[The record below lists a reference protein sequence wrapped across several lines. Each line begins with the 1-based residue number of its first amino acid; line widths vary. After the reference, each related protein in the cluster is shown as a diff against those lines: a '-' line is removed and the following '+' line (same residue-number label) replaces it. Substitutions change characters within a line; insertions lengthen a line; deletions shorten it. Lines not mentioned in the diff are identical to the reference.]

1 MTPSQREW
9 SRGRRAGEWKSGEW
23 PWHMEIAI
31 YGFSFHRGLF
41 WIISPSFH
49 PVLFF
54 LFIST
59 NPWQLGKGR
68 HLHGGSGDGKGSS
81 FSWASVASPI
91 PHHAWSSEPTA
102 VTSCLRLRLI
112 IASVLSD
119 FVWLSDCLTLKES
132 SVSSWLSTS
141 FWGQLLSLSGFPV
154 WSPFLQSPHSAGTM
168 LNPCFPE
175 MLADFIA
182 LHKSHGFLGYP
193 LTSLGVLLLILLP
206 SKLGRYHLI
215 FLLFQF
221 PLLNHRH
228 LSLPLPV
235 CWRLPL
241 GLRQSLLRL
250 FLGILSVWVYHLRM
264 SLKFREFFFFSWKV
278 PSSRLVLL

>member
-1 MTPSQREW
+1 MPSQREW

-119 FVWLSDCLTLKES
+119 FVWLSD
-132 SVSSWLSTS
+132 LSD
-141 FWGQLLSLSGFPV
+141 FEGIFCF
-154 WSPFLQSPHSAGTM
+154 FLAQH
-168 LNPCFPE
+168 
-175 MLADFIA
+175 
-182 LHKSHGFLGYP
+182 
-193 LTSLGVLLLILLP
+193 ILLRP
-206 SKLGRYHLI
+206 AA
-215 FLLFQF
+215 F
-221 PLLNHRH
+221 PIWLPCVVTFSAKPPLSRH
-228 LSLPLPV
+228 HVESMLSWDA
-235 CWRLPL
+235 CRLY
-241 GLRQSLLRL
+241 SLAQKP
-250 FLGILSVWVYHLRM
+250 W
-264 SLKFREFFFFSWKV
+264 FSWIS
-278 PSSRLVLL
+278 PD